1 MTGVQLIGREQVLS
15 AFGALDARSWA
26 LYQGKQFIVG
36 GTGSDSLD
44 TWLTSFESAGSTATY
59 MLRVYEAEEVP
70 TSATG
75 STDYIACISFKV
87 VDPYQG
93 MGIHGQNSKLVDR
106 IGALEK
112 QLKEK
117 DEVDTGGDDISDIV
131 MGWLSDPVKL
141 NQVAGAVRMM
151 FGTGSSVGGYVEPQP
166 PPAPQLQTVSGMN
179 PQGTED
185 QDTMLDQVS
194 GALDILSKKD
204 KDLVKHLTKLAEL
217 AQKEPALFSAV
228 ISKLDAL

>member
-15 AFGALDARSWA
+15 TFDAIGAKSWA

-44 TWLTSFESAGSTATY
+44 LWLTNFATAGSTATY
-59 MLRVYEAEEVP
+59 MLRAYEADEVP

-75 STDYIACISFKV
+75 NTDYIACISFKV
-87 VDPYQG
+87 VDPYEG
-93 MGIHGQNSKLVDR
+93 MGIHGQNSKLVER

-112 QLKEK
+112 QLKDK
-117 DEVDTGGDDISDIV
+117 DEDSGGEDIGDIV
-131 MGWLSDPVKL
+131 MGWLSDPIKL

-151 FGTGSSVGGYVEPQP
+151 FGTGGSVGGYVEQP
-166 PPAPQLQTVSGMN
+166 PTAVPQLQTVSGMN
-179 PQGTED
+179 PQTEVD
-185 QDTMLDQVS
+185 QDALLDQVS
-194 GALDILSKKD
+194 GALDVLSKKD
-204 KDLVKHLTKLAEL
+204 KNLVKHLTKLAEL
-217 AQKEPALFSAV
+217 AEKEPALFQAV

>member
-1 MTGVQLIGREQVLS
+1 MTGVQLIGKDQVVS
-15 AFGALDARSWA
+15 TFEALDAKSWA

-36 GTGSDSLD
+36 GTGSDYLD
-44 TWLTSFESAGSTATY
+44 TWLSNFAAAGSTATY
-59 MLRVYEAEEVP
+59 MLRAYQGEEVP

-75 STDYIACISFKV
+75 NTDYIACISFKV

-93 MGIHGQNSKLVDR
+93 MGIHGQNTKLIDR

-112 QLKEK
+112 QLNEK
-117 DEVDTGGDDISDIV
+117 DEPEGEDIGDIV

-151 FGTGSSVGGYVEPQP
+151 LGTGGSVGGYVEQP
-166 PPAPQLQTVSGMN
+166 PTAVPQLQTVSGMN
-179 PQGTED
+179 PPAAVD

-217 AQKEPALFSAV
+217 AQKEPALFNAV